1 MAIRTRAVR
10 PDAVLETPLGA
21 IPYVSDAAFY
31 QAVAD
36 AAATVQLAGGEFRVV
51 VQRAPTEFANE
62 SVTVAALI
70 EWKGGSRDR
79 VQPEAHVPEPVRL
92 TDEARDAIVA
102 AADTPEDGELEVA
115 RFEAEANESVSFA
128 MAGGGA
134 PPERV
139 IDEESVE
146 A

>member
-79 VQPEAHVPEPVRL
+79 VQPEAHITAEPQIDEDALREAAERLMEVDADRAPEPEPV
-92 TDEARDAIVA
+92 A
-102 AADTPEDGELEVA
+102 LEPA
-115 RFEAEANESVSFA
+115 L
-128 MAGGGA
+128 AGGGA